1 MVASPKGLHA
11 KALRHRKNV
20 VYPAA
25 VDPAAVDPAAVDPAA
40 VADPLTGSLPLS
52 ERDP

>member
-11 KALRHRKNV
+11 KALLHRKNV
-20 VYPAA
+20 VY
-25 VDPAAVDPAAVDPAA
+25 PAAVDPAA